1 MLVSNPTSTSIT
13 NQNLISAFS
22 HPTKPHMRDSV
33 LPVHKG
39 GQMGPDVL
47 ETTFLGTS
55 GKWKTL
61 EFQKHTDPMCHLA
74 VNPTRNV

>member
-22 HPTKPHMRDSV
+22 QPTKPHMRDSV

-47 ETTFLGTS
+47 ETTFFGD
-55 GKWKTL
+55 KWQMGNVGIPKT
-61 EFQKHTDPMCHLA
+61 T
-74 VNPTRNV
+74 PTQCAIWL

>member
-1 MLVSNPTSTSIT
+1 MLVSNTTSTSIT

-22 HPTKPHMRDSV
+22 QPTKPHMRDSV

-47 ETTFLGTS
+47 ETTFWGKWQF

-61 EFQKHTDPMCHLA
+61 EIQ
-74 VNPTRNV
+74 NPPTQCVIWL